1 MVVLVPPAL
10 YQNPKSFLQ
19 IPNHPRK
26 AAVSEIILQAVFLE
40 EHLRSQDCVF
50 RGDEVS
56 QLVHDHLALFA
67 RDSQSPEIEESK
79 PKGLSLRRAK
89 LAAKDCGVKQIRP
102 ELSSKKWP
110 KVRDV
115 FGTIRS
121 CRRCTEFVGEDLS
134 LSFNAAL
141 RQVVIQ

>member
-1 MVVLVPPAL
+1 M
-10 YQNPKSFLQ
+10 NLQ
-19 IPNHPRK
+19 
-26 AAVSEIILQAVFLE
+26 

-50 RGDEVS
+50 GGDEVS
-56 QLVHDHLALFA
+56 QLVHDQLALLA

-79 PKGLSLRRAK
+79 PKGLPLRWAK
-89 LAAKDCGVKQIRP
+89 LAAKDCRVEQIRP

-121 CRRCTEFVGEDLS
+121 CRRCTEFVGEDL
-134 LSFNAAL
+134 
-141 RQVVIQ
+141 